1 MNKEQIL
8 DKLLDFLD
16 SCIGDSEQPNK
27 QEAEVAVV
35 KSVDQLEKR
44 CMFVILEPQDGSEYT
59 SDAHGDWYS
68 ASDVAEACANF
79 NVACR
84 KAGIDHA
91 GLLSNDDVVIEQSY
105 TSPCDFTTDAGVF
118 IKKGTWLQWWKFN
131 NDALFQGVLDGTYT
145 GVSIE
150 CSAVGYEVE

>member
-1 MNKEQIL
+1 MFE
-8 DKLLDFLD
+8 KLLDFLD
-16 SCIGDSEQPNK
+16 SLVGDNSNPTPDTP
-27 QEAEVAVV
+27 EVVQVV
-35 KSVDQLEKR
+35 KSVDTLEKR
-44 CMFVILEPQDGSEYT
+44 CLFVVLEPSDENGLT
-59 SDAHGDWYS
+59 RDAHGDWYDENS
-68 ASDVAEACANF
+68 VAEACANF

-91 GLLSNDDVVIEQSY
+91 GLLSNDDVIIEQSY

-150 CSAVGYEVE
+150 CAAVGYEVE

>member
-1 MNKEQIL
+1 MFE
-8 DKLLDFLD
+8 KLLDFLD
-16 SCIGDSEQPNK
+16 SLVGDNSNPTPDTP
-27 QEAEVAVV
+27 EVVQVV

-68 ASDVAEACANF
+68 ASEIAEACANF

-91 GLLSNDDVVIEQSY
+91 GLLSNDDVIIEQSY